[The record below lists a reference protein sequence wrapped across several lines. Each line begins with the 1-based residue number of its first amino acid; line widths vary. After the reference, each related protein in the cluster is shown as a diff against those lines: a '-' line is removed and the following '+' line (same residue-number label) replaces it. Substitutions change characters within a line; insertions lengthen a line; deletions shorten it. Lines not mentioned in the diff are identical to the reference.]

1 MTEGDVDLKESHDI
15 PPESYHPPPQG
26 YPWAPPPHQEGN
38 PPPPPPTC
46 DHEAQYQ
53 FYFVGNYRYPGRTP
67 PTQPLKIYKLYQ
79 QDHYQDSNSG
89 GSSFLH
95 GCLAALCCCCV
106 LDCF

>member
-1 MTEGDVDLKESHDI
+1 MSHDI

-38 PPPPPPTC
+38 TPPPPLSC

-53 FYFVGNYRYPGRTP
+53 FYFVGNYRYLGRTP
-67 PTQPLKIYKLYQ
+67 PTQPLKLYKHYQ

-89 GSSFLH
+89 GSSFLRGWFVSPFPAINFTIFIYQNH
-95 GCLAALCCCCV
+95 CSV
-106 LDCF
+106 